1 MTVCTRGWRALVEGA
16 ALGLE
21 MAPSTET
28 YQLGQRPKGSKL
40 I

>member
-21 MAPSTET
+21 MP
-28 YQLGQRPKGSKL
+28 LGRDQPTRPKS
-40 I
+40 